1 MIYIAALQAL
11 KRKKRNE
18 KLLQQIDGTL
28 TTIELQR
35 EALENART
43 NSNVLETMK
52 MAADTLKAAHNNLN
66 VEDVQ
71 DIIDDITEQ
80 NELSNEMCEAISRPI
95 GFDEESLND
104 ELEKELN
111 ELEQEL
117 LNTNLLGTKVET
129 ELPEIP
135 NQEPSTIETDMRKNK
150 KELVL
155 S

>member
-1 MIYIAALQAL
+1 M

-35 EALENART
+35 EALENAKT
-43 NSNVLETMK
+43 HSTVLKTMK
-52 MAADTLKAAHNNLN
+52 IAADALKVAHNNLN

-80 NELSNEMCEAISRPI
+80 NDLSNEICEAIGRPI
-95 GFDEESLND
+95 GFDEGILDD
-104 ELEKELN
+104 ELEKELE

-117 LNTNLLGTKVET
+117 LNTNLLNTQEVET
-129 ELPEIP
+129 KLPEVP
-135 NQEPSTIETDMRKNK
+135 NQEPSDVKTGMRNNQK
-150 KELVL
+150 KRNYLEKDLM
-155 S
+155 